1 MRFLRTLI
9 FPLVL
14 AVSWLPAAE
23 WKLALPG
30 YRYAFPADHFG
41 HPAFQTE
48 WWYFTGNV
56 KSPGGRVFGYELT
69 FFRQGRKPPEA
80 DSSAD
85 GTWDTRELYLAH
97 LALSDIDGNRF
108 IHQERL
114 NRHGPG
120 IAGESRMEKQIWNGN
135 WSVSLVS
142 ENVWRLVAVH
152 PEFTLRL
159 DLISEKA
166 PVLHGDDGVHQ
177 KAEGAGRASH
187 YVSLTRLRTSG
198 EIVLEGEPVSVSG
211 TSWMDHEFF
220 THSMAADQVGWDW
233 FAIQLDDRS
242 ELMLYRLRRRDGSV
256 EPLSGGTFVSPDG
269 ETTHLRLED
278 FSLVPMAEWKS
289 PASGATYPI
298 SWKIRI
304 PRFGLELKAIPRM
317 QDQELR
323 SERKIGPSYWEGAM
337 RFEGTRHGTPVA
349 GMGYLELTG
358 YADVVNLSGAP
369 VRGGMTR

>member
-1 MRFLRTLI
+1 MRFLRTLCLI
-9 FPLVL
+9 LVV
-14 AVSWLPAAE
+14 AVSWLPAGE

-56 KSPGGRVFGYELT
+56 KSPGGRSFGYELT
-69 FFRQGRKPPEA
+69 FFRQGRQPPETVA
-80 DSSAD
+80 E

-97 LALSDIDGNRF
+97 LALSDINGNRF

-114 NRHGPG
+114 NRRGPG
-120 IAGESRMEKQIWNGN
+120 LAGEDVDKQQIWNGN

-142 ENVWRLVAVH
+142 ENTWKLLAVH
-152 PEFTLRL
+152 PEFTLQL
-159 DLISEKA
+159 DLFSEKA
-166 PVLHGDDGVHQ
+166 PVLHGQNGVHQ
-177 KAEGAGRASH
+177 KAEGTGRASH
-187 YVSLTRLRTSG
+187 YISLTRLRTSG
-198 EIVLEGEPVSVSG
+198 QIVIGDEALAVNGS
-211 TSWMDHEFF
+211 SWMDHEYF

-233 FAIQLDDRS
+233 FSIQLEDRS
-242 ELMLYRLRRRDGSV
+242 ELMLYRLRRKDGSV
-256 EPLSGGTFVSPDG
+256 EPLSGGTFVSPRG

-278 FSLVPMAEWKS
+278 FSLVRLASWRS

-298 SWKIRI
+298 SWRIRV
-304 PRFGLELKAIPRM
+304 PRFGLDLEAVPRM

-337 RFEGTRHGTPVA
+337 RFQGTRQGTPLA
-349 GMGYLELTG
+349 GVGYLELTG

-369 VRGGMTR
+369 ARGGMTR